1 MRPSQVFD
9 ELINEM
15 QRSFEKLPDYRTGE
29 NTRYAIKDA
38 AVGAFGIFFTQAS
51 SFLAHQRLLEK
62 AKGKSNLQSIF
73 GVDDIPSDGQIRNL
87 LDPQEPELLYGVFE
101 KGHEL
106 LAASGEMEA
115 FRSYDGQYLISCDGT
130 GTISSQKIDC
140 PSCSQRKLAN
150 GETLYIHHAILP
162 VIVKAGESRV
172 LVLEPEFITPQDG
185 HEKQDCERTAIKRW
199 VKRNAERLQDHKYT
213 LLGDDLY
220 ACQPI
225 CELLLEQGF
234 NFILVCKPDSHVA
247 LYEQVT
253 FLEKLGRVEQLKLR
267 HWNGKYH
274 ESHQYRWINDVPL
287 RRGEDALL
295 VNWCEITVAR
305 EDTGKQLY
313 HNTFI
318 THHELNR
325 TNVVPIVRDG
335 RARWKSENE
344 TNNVLKTKGYHLEHN
359 FGHGKQNLANFM
371 ITLNLLAFL
380 CHTLL
385 DLLDEQYRSVRQELV
400 TRQDFFND
408 LRALLRYM
416 LFKNWNHLMH
426 FMLVGLEL
434 IPDTS

>member
-1 MRPSQVFD
+1 MRASRIFD
-9 ELINEM
+9 ELIETM
-15 QRSFEKLPDYRTGE
+15 KESFESLPDPRTGE
-29 NTRYAIKDA
+29 NTVYEIKDA
-38 AVGAFGIFFTQAS
+38 AVSAFGVFFTQS
-51 SFLAHQRLLEK
+51 KSFLAYQRLIEK
-62 AKGKSNLQSIF
+62 AKGKSNVQSLF
-73 GVDDIPSDGQIRNL
+73 GAERIPSDGQVRNL
-87 LDPQEPELLYGVFE
+87 LDEQEPGLLSGVFR

-106 LAASGEMEA
+106 LAASGQMES
-115 FRSYDGQYLISCDGT
+115 FHSYAGQVLISCDGT

-140 PSCSQRKLAN
+140 PNCSRRELKN
-150 GETLYIHHAILP
+150 GERLYIHYAILP
-162 VIVKAGESRV
+162 VVVKAGESRV

-185 HEKQDCERTAIKRW
+185 HEKQDCERAAIKRW
-199 VKRNAERLQDHKYT
+199 VKRNGAHFEAHQYT
-213 LLGDDLY
+213 ILGDDLY

-225 CELLLEQGF
+225 CELFLEQGF

-247 LYEQVT
+247 LYEQVE
-253 FLEKLGRVEQLKLR
+253 FLEKLGSVEELTLR

-274 ESHQYRWINDVPL
+274 EIRQYRWTNGVPL
-287 RRGEDALL
+287 RRGDDALQ
-295 VNWCEITVAR
+295 VNWCEITITR
-305 EDTGKQLY
+305 EDTGKRLY
-313 HNTFI
+313 RNAFI

-325 TNVVPIVRDG
+325 SNVVPIVRDG

-359 FGHGKQNLANFM
+359 FGHGQQHLANFM

-385 DLLDEQYRSVRQELV
+385 DLLDEQYQALRQELV

-416 LFKNWNHLMH
+416 LFDNWNHLMH

-434 IPDTS
+434 IPDT